1 MVNVLVSCNGDYFHQ
16 QNNLPKFDYII
27 AVDGGIKHLEKLGIK
42 PDIWVGDMDSAEIL
56 MLDNDFI
63 KDIKK
68 DILPT
73 KKDMS
78 DSDYG
83 VEKAL
88 AYGADKITMIGGI
101 GTRFDHSLF
110 NINMFLKLAKDG
122 IDCAIHD
129 GMQEILFLCTG
140 EFLNSASLKTDYYIK
155 QKKGKTLSIVPC
167 SDLRSLSLEGFEYP
181 LKAMDISRYSNRTL
195 SNVVNSDNAK
205 ISLQSGM
212 ALLVL
217 SDGY

>member
-1 MVNVLVSCNGDYFHQ
+1 MANVLVSCNGDYLYQ
-16 QNNLPKFDYII
+16 QNDLPEFDYVI

-42 PDIWVGDMDSAEIL
+42 PDLWVGDMDSTEIY
-56 MLDNDFI
+56 MLDKDFI
-63 KDIKK
+63 KDVEK
-68 DILPT
+68 DILPV

-88 AYGADKITMIGGI
+88 KYGADKITMLGGI

-110 NINMFLKLAKDG
+110 NINMFLRLAKDR
-122 IDCAIHD
+122 ISCQILD
-129 GMQEILFLCTG
+129 GRQEIRFLCAG
-140 EFLNSASLKTDYYIK
+140 EYLNANQSAIDYYIK
-155 QKKGKTLSIVPC
+155 QKRRKTLSIVPC
-167 SDLRSLSLEGFEYP
+167 TDLKALSLEGFEYP
-181 LKAMDISRYSNRTL
+181 LDTMDISRYSNRTL
-195 SNVVNSDNAK
+195 SNVVSTENAK